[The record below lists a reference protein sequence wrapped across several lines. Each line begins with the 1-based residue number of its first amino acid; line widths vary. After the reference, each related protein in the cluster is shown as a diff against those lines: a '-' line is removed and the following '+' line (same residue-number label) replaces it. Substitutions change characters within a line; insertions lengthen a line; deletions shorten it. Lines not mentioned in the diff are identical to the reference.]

1 MLENKNVLK
10 IISLILA
17 ILLWVYV
24 MGEVNPDTKEK
35 ISDIEVTFVNTET
48 LADEGLA
55 VVHEQDLRVSAIVK
69 GKRSVINEMKKTGLT
84 ATVDVAD
91 ASEGKNRGK
100 VELELPSGVTL
111 DSISDDTISYRKL
124 LRSILLETQEMIRIL
139 CRGHMICT
147 RIQ

>member
-10 IISLILA
+10 IISLIIA

-55 VVHEQDLRVSAIVK
+55 VVHEQDLRCK
-69 GKRSVINEMKKTGLT
+69 C
-84 ATVDVAD
+84 
-91 ASEGKNRGK
+91 
-100 VELELPSGVTL
+100 
-111 DSISDDTISYRKL
+111 YCQRKA
-124 LRSILLETQEMIRIL
+124 L
-139 CRGHMICT
+139 CH
-147 RIQ
+147 Q

>member
-10 IISLILA
+10 IISLIIA

-24 MGEVNPDTKEK
+24 MGEVIPDTEK

-69 GKRSVINEMKKTGLT
+69 GKRSVINEMKKNG
-84 ATVDVAD
+84 
-91 ASEGKNRGK
+91 
-100 VELELPSGVTL
+100 
-111 DSISDDTISYRKL
+111 SYSNGR
-124 LRSILLETQEMIRIL
+124 
-139 CRGHMICT
+139 CG
-147 RIQ
+147 

>member
-10 IISLILA
+10 IISLIIA

-55 VVHEQDLRVSAIVK
+55 VVHEQDLRDVY
-69 GKRSVINEMKKTGLT
+69 KRQ
-84 ATVDVAD
+84 
-91 ASEGKNRGK
+91 
-100 VELELPSGVTL
+100 
-111 DSISDDTISYRKL
+111 
-124 LRSILLETQEMIRIL
+124 LRQLSWNALGRTL
-139 CRGHMICT
+139 CR
-147 RIQ
+147 

>member
-10 IISLILA
+10 IISLIIA

-69 GKRSVINEMKKTGLT
+69 GKRSVINEMKK
-84 ATVDVAD
+84 
-91 ASEGKNRGK
+91 SSNCR
-100 VELELPSGVTL
+100 LELHLTVSQ
-111 DSISDDTISYRKL
+111 TIRSPIE
-124 LRSILLETQEMIRIL
+124 LRRV
-139 CRGHMICT
+139 
-147 RIQ
+147 

>member
-1 MLENKNVLK
+1 M
-10 IISLILA
+10 
-17 ILLWVYV
+17 
-24 MGEVNPDTKEK
+24 
-35 ISDIEVTFVNTET
+35 
-48 LADEGLA
+48 
-55 VVHEQDLRVSAIVK
+55 SAIVK

-111 DSISDDTISYRKL
+111 DSISDDTISYRVEK
-124 LRSILLETQEMIRIL
+124 SIEVKKTVETILLETQEMIRIL